1 VHLTPRETAILC
13 LIAGGCTT
21 AHAARRLHISPHT
34 VAQHIADMLRRSHA
48 SNRCELVAR
57 AYTTGMLAVDF
68 WPPRPAGI

>member
-1 VHLTPRETAILC
+1 MHLTPRETAILC

-57 AYTTGMLAVDF
+57 AYTTGMLAVDL